1 MSSLKKLELL
11 PAREQVASLLR
22 KSILS
27 GELRGGQL
35 ITLDKIGEQVGM
47 SRTPVREAFQILAG
61 EGLIE
66 LRRNRCAV
74 VKGISPKMIRDHF
87 EMRILLEGEAA
98 RRACANNNDF
108 SDIFDQYNQG
118 KIASQNN
125 DFHQYTICNQKFHM
139 RIWEHADNE
148 KLKLFLTQLWNGLS
162 RDRHMP
168 QDKYLKI
175 SQAEHDKIIDA
186 FLKHDPEASQNA
198 MRYHIQRSMEDMLSS
213 FKQLN

>member
-1 MSSLKKLELL
+1 MSSLKKLEPL

-35 ITLDKIGEQVGM
+35 ITLDNIGEQVGM

-98 RRACANNNDF
+98 RRACAKGGDIGDIAEAYEEGKIAGQNNDF
-108 SDIFDQYNQG
+108 S
-118 KIASQNN
+118 
-125 DFHQYTICNQKFHM
+125 QYTVCNQKFHVK
-139 RIWEHADNE
+139 IWEHADNE
-148 KLKLFLTQLWNGLS
+148 KLKNFLTQLWNGLS

-168 QDKYLKI
+168 AEDYLKV
-175 SQAEHDKIIDA
+175 SQTEHDKIMDA
-186 FLKHDPEASQNA
+186 MRKQDPEAAQAA
-198 MRYHIQRSMEDMLSS
+198 MRYHIQRRMEDMLSS
-213 FKQLN
+213 FKQP